1 MKKILL
7 SLVYGL
13 GALTLLASLFVSA
26 RVKSAKAKIEANWQE
41 QPFPAPVLKPTTTLE
56 VIPLYEAAGDGA
68 DFVIG
73 QGVSYLV
80 RTDAATILFDVGN
93 NLQDAP
99 VAPALQNMQTV
110 GINWDEIDHIV
121 ISHPHPDHLGGIDAW
136 QHRTVS
142 FGNINVPE
150 GLGNRQIF
158 VPAPV
163 RFKGAIHATI
173 PSLPAPD
180 VATTGVLSYLEA
192 FPFLLFEPKGGE
204 QALVV
209 NVAGDG
215 LVLITGCGHPT
226 LEQMVK
232 RTEALYGL
240 PVVGVIGGLHYATE
254 STEELQQHITFLQD
268 RQLKI
273 VALSPHDS
281 GPEAFA
287 AFESAFTES
296 YIPIRVGEP
305 IRVP

>member
-1 MKKILL
+1 MKKFLL

-13 GALTLLASLFVSA
+13 GTIALIASLFVSV
-26 RVKSAKAKIEANWQE
+26 RVKSAKAAIETEWQE

-56 VIPLYEAAGDGA
+56 IIPLYEAAGEGT

-80 RTDAATILFDVGN
+80 RTDAATILFDAGN

-99 VAPALQNMQTV
+99 VAPALQNMHTL
-110 GINWDEIDHIV
+110 GANWDEIDRIV
-121 ISHPHPDHLGGIDAW
+121 ISHPHPDHLGGINAW

-142 FGNINVPE
+142 LGNINVPDD
-150 GLGNRQIF
+150 LGNRQIF

-180 VATTGVLSYLEA
+180 VATTGVLPYLEA
-192 FPFLLFEPKGGE
+192 FPYLLFEPKGGE

-209 NVAGDG
+209 HVAGEG

-226 LEQMVK
+226 LERMVE
-232 RTEALYGL
+232 RAEELYGF
-240 PVVGVIGGLHYATE
+240 PVAGVVGGLHYATE
-254 STEELQQHITFLQD
+254 SAEELQQHIAFLQD
-268 RQLKI
+268 RQPKV

-287 AFESAFTES
+287 AFESAFAENYFS
-296 YIPIRVGEP
+296 IRVGEP